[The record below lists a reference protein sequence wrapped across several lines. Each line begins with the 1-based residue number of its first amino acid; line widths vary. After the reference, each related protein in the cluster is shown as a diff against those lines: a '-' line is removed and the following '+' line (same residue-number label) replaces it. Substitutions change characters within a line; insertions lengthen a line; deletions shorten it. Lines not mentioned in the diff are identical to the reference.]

1 VPDPQLRDLRGRFEE
16 INRRIDAGLGDS
28 ERAAV
33 KEEIRTLFRTVEQQL
48 AELTALKDEVK
59 TLAGK
64 WKARQAAAAAPSLA
78 PPFAAERPVTRSD
91 HLGASTFIEQGWSQ
105 LSQGDYDG
113 AEASLTTALEL
124 VPGDPNGQA
133 LLGWAQMLNEKHDEA
148 LVNFKRVLVREP
160 QNSLAR
166 INVGY
171 ICLKKKIFGEAIEH
185 LSRTI
190 RLGQDK
196 RAVLYAHFYLG
207 LVYFD
212 REMYED
218 AENFFLKALALGPNL
233 VQAYY
238 ELGRT
243 YWFNG
248 QRDEAAITWQRGVAA
263 NKFSP
268 WGKRCAEMLASVEAG
283 GVPSRA

>member
-1 VPDPQLRDLRGRFEE
+1 MSDLQHPDLKERFED
-16 INRRIDAGLGDS
+16 INRRIDDGLDDS
-28 ERAAV
+28 GRAAV
-33 KEEIRTLFRTVEQQL
+33 KAEIVALFRTVEQQL
-48 AELTALKDEVK
+48 SELTVLKDEVK
-59 TLAGK
+59 KLAGK
-64 WKARQAAAAAPSLA
+64 WKTHHAPATPSLA
-78 PPFAAERPVTRSD
+78 PPFSADRPVTRSD

-105 LSQGDYDG
+105 LSLGDYDG
-113 AEASLTTALEL
+113 AEASLTTALDL
-124 VPGDPNGQA
+124 VPGDPNAQA

-148 LVNFKRVLVREP
+148 LLNFQRVLIREP

-171 ICLKKKIFGEAIEH
+171 ICLKKKIFTEAIEH

-243 YWFNG
+243 YWFSG
-248 QRDEAAITWQRGVAA
+248 QRDEAASTWQRGVAA

-268 WGKRCAEMLASVEAG
+268 WGKRCAEILASVDAG
-283 GVPSRA
+283 GAPSRA